1 MTYQIVILQITGV
14 RGSGLLMHNPA
25 GSMRQTDPSKAA
37 SRSGKKIPK
46 PYDEARLSLYV
57 DTADS
62 IAQDP
67 AVPAVQ
73 LFIPSDALREA
84 GILAAKSFRDSTR
97 RGNATMEQRFG
108 ASVFLSSE
116 RFLLQNQEGKPITSA
131 DDDWVVYTKRAV
143 VQGQGI
149 MRSRALIRDWTTV
162 AEFEYDDETID
173 PPMIGLIVKQAGKFP
188 GLLDY
193 RPGKKG
199 PFGRFQLLTVN
210 GEVFGV

>member
-1 MTYQIVILQITGV
+1 MTYQLVTLRIEGV
-14 RGSGLLMHNPA
+14 RGSGILMHNPA
-25 GSMRQTDPSKAA
+25 GSMRQAGSSTA
-37 SRSGKKIPK
+37 SRSGKKIPA
-46 PYDEARLSLYV
+46 PYDEARTSLYA

-62 IAQDP
+62 IAP
-67 AVPAVQ
+67 AAGEAPAQ

-84 GILAAKSFRDSTR
+84 GIIAAKSFRDSTR

-116 RFLLQNQEGKPITSA
+116 RFLLETPEGKAVTSA
-131 DDDWVVYTKRAV
+131 DEDWTVYTKRAV

-149 MRSRALIRDWTTV
+149 MRSRALIRDWTAT
-162 AEFEYDDETID
+162 AEFEYDDETMD
-173 PPMIGLIVKQAGKFP
+173 PPMIAMIIRQAGKFP

-199 PFGRFQLLTVN
+199 PFGRFALATVN
-210 GEVFGV
+210 GEAISA